1 MELDF
6 KLVELGKSAPPE
18 LLARLPQGPEISFKA
33 ALHLKNF
40 TTDQLQNLLISLDDA
55 IETVLRIEHD
65 LAPELHI
72 ERADE
77 RDLHWIHISSEH
89 YNFDFYDDIPG
100 VNNGHFFALYSL
112 HQLGAAIFH
121 IRELPKP
128 QLIEASVISLVD
140 AVEALSTARLMF
152 ERADRRAA
160 SSSNEDV
167 WASWGG
173 SKLTIEEQIQIAK
186 SESGKKAAS
195 CRHQVT
201 YRSQAMVIEMFQQRK
216 YASLEA
222 AAAHI
227 APHVHMTTR
236 SVAKWLSHYK
246 RDPIGF
252 MEVLRGKLDQHI

>member
-18 LLARLPQGPEISFKA
+18 LLARLPQGPDISFKA

-40 TTDQLQNLLISLDDA
+40 TTDQLQTLLISLDGA
-55 IETVLRIEHD
+55 IEAVLRIEHD

-77 RDLHWIHISSEH
+77 RDLHWIHISSEY

-100 VNNGHFFALYSL
+100 VSNGHFFALYSL
-112 HQLGAAIFH
+112 HQLGAAISH
-121 IRELPKP
+121 IRKLPKP
-128 QLIEASVISLVD
+128 QLTEASVNSLVD
-140 AVEALSTARLMF
+140 AVEASSTARLMF
-152 ERADRRAA
+152 ERSDRSAA
-160 SSSNEDV
+160 SPSNEGD
-167 WASWGG
+167 WATWGEPE
-173 SKLTIEEQIQIAK
+173 LTLDQQIEIVK

-195 CRHQVT
+195 CRHQAT
-201 YRSQAMVIEMFQQRK
+201 YRSQVVVIEMFHQRK
-216 YASLEA
+216 YASIEA

-227 APHVHMTTR
+227 APVVHMTTR
-236 SVAKWLSHYK
+236 AVAKWLSHYK

-252 MEVLRGKLDQHI
+252 MQVLNSKLAPPI